1 MNINAVQMY
10 HAWFWWQGS
19 VILRRLEFHFCAI
32 DFDVTIETKT
42 PTAVQP
48 RTCDFKLN

>member
-1 MNINAVQMY
+1 MQYKCTMHGFGGKV
-10 HAWFWWQGS
+10 

-32 DFDVTIETKT
+32 DFDVTIETKR

-48 RTCDFKLN
+48 RTCDFRLN